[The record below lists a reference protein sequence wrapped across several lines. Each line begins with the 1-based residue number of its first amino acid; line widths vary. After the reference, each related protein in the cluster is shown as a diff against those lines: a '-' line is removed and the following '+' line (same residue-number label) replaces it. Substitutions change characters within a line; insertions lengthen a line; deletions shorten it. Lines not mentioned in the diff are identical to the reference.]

1 MSLEWNFQR
10 TLAKV
15 NYRIHTDAI
24 KEHLIPIQ
32 LTNAQTGKV
41 YASETDLLNM
51 ALLDRKS
58 VV

>member
-15 NYRIHTDAI
+15 NHRIHTDAI

-32 LTNAQTGKV
+32 LSNAQTGKV
-41 YASETDLLNM
+41 
-51 ALLDRKS
+51 
-58 VV
+58 